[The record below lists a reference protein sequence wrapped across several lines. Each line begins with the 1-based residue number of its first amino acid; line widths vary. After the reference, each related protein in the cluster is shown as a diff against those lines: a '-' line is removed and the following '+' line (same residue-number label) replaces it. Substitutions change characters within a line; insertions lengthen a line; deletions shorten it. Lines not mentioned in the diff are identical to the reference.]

1 MLTNE
6 GLQRD
11 DLTNKIN
18 SAGSRINKSLNP
30 AMLKIAVEELKQF
43 CDELLGLLPK

>member
-1 MLTNE
+1 MLNDE
-6 GLQRD
+6 GLRRD

-18 SAGSRINKSLNP
+18 SAGSKINKSLNP
-30 AMLKIAVEELKQF
+30 SMLKIAVEELKQF